1 MERYLIQIPSKATTA
16 SSETP
21 ASECLDA
28 ALDPTL
34 EHSQEAPCPSIQ
46 IDDETERTNKNKD
59 EPKKL
64 KQTFQQNFIYIPVV
78 LVMPTKIQQTV
89 EQMFSSDDCGILEK
103 LQESMDK
110 TTQLLEEK
118 LPILTPIDRP
128 PSLKDLMASE
138 GKVTIEGKKSTNL
151 SRPDVKI
158 RRLNNKRLTHGHH
171 RSKRIAPLVIW
182 GGTALL
188 TLAGV
193 AIYNRADIEI
203 EKSHMNN
210 LLKNQET
217 LEQYAKTTRE
227 TVNLLIDREES
238 LVMAVNNIKEKI
250 NEIIKDY
257 TCLKKDF
264 STYMDYMVTWSNIAP
279 NSFLRAVNGAL
290 GGKLT
295 IDLLPGDQLQR
306 VMQYYP
312 EFADTIFQKDPLMMY
327 QSARVKVLKISKNP
341 PMLETIVSVPRVLYP
356 VFGSVYAQ
364 KACPW
369 KINNTIITIKEQT
382 TKILSAET
390 HSWYSMKGCNGMDN
404 TYLCDMREMIHTPEH
419 CLSLDE
425 KPDLTKCPLVEVD
438 SDFDKVVQTPDGDIC
453 KKKWKTLRDA
463 FQKAAKSMQTKSGQA
478 ATISR
483 KWKYWDAMSFL
494 LPHIK
499 GRETQT
505 NVCSDETGEN
515 FEDGDEIDS
524 ESHFEQTEET
534 EEQTFENNYHENPT
548 SPSVSL
554 PTTQQSCSSSAVNVS
569 RPVSRVASA
578 KSDAVPNKKN
588 KSAPRTAESMPEIL
602 KEYIQEKKRSRLE
615 KQTLATATQST
626 DSKDSPLLEFFTS
639 MAKTTSTIPPLW
651 QAKIS
656 TASLTAAATK
666 CRLGEN
672 SLDKNC
678 FVQYRAAPHRA
689 ARHRS
694 SENRPLLTLA
704 GVAINNRADIEIEK
718 SHINNL
724 LKNQETLEQYAKT
737 TRETVNLLIDREES
751 LVMAVNNITEKIIEI
766 IEDYTCLKKDFST
779 YMDYMV
785 TWSNIAPNSFLR
797 AVNGALGGKLTID
810 LLPGDQLQRVM
821 QY

>member
-1 MERYLIQIPSKATTA
+1 
-16 SSETP
+16 
-21 ASECLDA
+21 
-28 ALDPTL
+28 
-34 EHSQEAPCPSIQ
+34 
-46 IDDETERTNKNKD
+46 
-59 EPKKL
+59 
-64 KQTFQQNFIYIPVV
+64 
-78 LVMPTKIQQTV
+78 MPTKIQQTV

-128 PSLKDLMASE
+128 SSLKDLMAST

-158 RRLNNKRLTHGHH
+158 RRLNHKRLTHGHH

-188 TLAGV
+188 TSAGV

-369 KINNTIITIKEQT
+369 KINNTIVTIKEQT
-382 TKILSAET
+382 IKILSAET

-438 SDFDKVVQTPDGDIC
+438 SDFDKTVEQMFSSDDCGILE
-453 KKKWKTLRDA
+453 KL
-463 FQKAAKSMQTKSGQA
+463 QESMDK
-478 ATISR
+478 
-483 KWKYWDAMSFL
+483 
-494 LPHIK
+494 
-499 GRETQT
+499 
-505 NVCSDETGEN
+505 
-515 FEDGDEIDS
+515 
-524 ESHFEQTEET
+524 
-534 EEQTFENNYHENPT
+534 
-548 SPSVSL
+548 
-554 PTTQQSCSSSAVNVS
+554 TTQ
-569 RPVSRVASA
+569 
-578 KSDAVPNKKN
+578 
-588 KSAPRTAESMPEIL
+588 
-602 KEYIQEKKRSRLE
+602 
-615 KQTLATATQST
+615 
-626 DSKDSPLLEFFTS
+626 LLEEKLPILTPIDRPPS
-639 MAKTTSTIPPLW
+639 LKDLMASTG
-651 QAKIS
+651 K
-656 TASLTAAATK
+656 
-666 CRLGEN
+666 
-672 SLDKNC
+672 
-678 FVQYRAAPHRA
+678 
-689 ARHRS
+689 
-694 SENRPLLTLA
+694 
-704 GVAINNRADIEIEK
+704 
-718 SHINNL
+718 
-724 LKNQETLEQYAKT
+724 ETLEQYAKT

-751 LVMAVNNITEKIIEI
+751 LVMAVNNITEKINEI

-821 QY
+821 Q